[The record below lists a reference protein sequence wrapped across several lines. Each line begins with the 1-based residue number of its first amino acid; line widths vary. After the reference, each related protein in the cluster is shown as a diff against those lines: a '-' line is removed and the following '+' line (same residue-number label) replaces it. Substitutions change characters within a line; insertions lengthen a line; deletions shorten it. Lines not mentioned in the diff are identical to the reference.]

1 MEEVKVKV
9 IEEFKDRTD
18 DLKLRKKDEILT
30 VSEERAKKLAGLGLV
45 DFVENEPEAPADEE
59 APVDAETKP
68 KKRSTK
74 K

>member
-9 IEEFKDRTD
+9 IEEFKDRTE
-18 DLKLRKKDEILT
+18 DLKLRKKDEVLT

-45 DFVENEPEAPADEE
+45 EFVENEPEPPAGEE
-59 APVDAETKP
+59 PPVDAEEKS